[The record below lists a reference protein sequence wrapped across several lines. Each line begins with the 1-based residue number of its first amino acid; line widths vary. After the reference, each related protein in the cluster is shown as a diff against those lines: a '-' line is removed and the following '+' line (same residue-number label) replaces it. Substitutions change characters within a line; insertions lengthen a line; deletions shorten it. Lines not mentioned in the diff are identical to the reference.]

1 MEPLASKLA
10 GLSVEETEEEKEV
23 AKKYSL
29 SFIFLS
35 SFSSTSIT
43 VSFLSLHRGTGVV
56 YDERMQAHEEALGF
70 HPESPQRIA
79 RIWAALNAAGIVAKC
94 QKVPARDA
102 TLEEI
107 LLVHRCL
114 CVTERREEEEELKGN
129 VKSKECIIVL

>member
-79 RIWAALNAAGIVAKC
+79 RIWAALKAAGIVAKC

-107 LLVHRCL
+107 LLVHRYL
-114 CVTERREEEEELKGN
+114 CVTEGREEEELKGN